1 MSMIRLDRIE
11 NTEEPATTTKT
22 NEGEGAMLEPVRRDN
37 GMLRRDDTDA
47 VAEHL
52 NSRIQ
57 RVSGQSVTEID
68 RVIAELTQVRDMLKK
83 ESDRVQREISGYSSL
98 SQSAMTSM
106 KLIADSISQWRP
118 ATKPEIRRT

>member
-1 MSMIRLDRIE
+1 MLELGS
-11 NTEEPATTTKT
+11 
-22 NEGEGAMLEPVRRDN
+22 GLEPVRRDTSSL
-37 GMLRRDDTDA
+37 LRRPQDDTDA

-57 RVSGQSVTEID
+57 RVSTQSVSEIE
-68 RVIAELTQVRDMLKK
+68 RLIGELTQVRDMLKK

-118 ATKPEIRRT
+118 AKTEIRRT